1 MASGT
6 LPQKNA
12 LKRQLFSSISQQQ
25 LAQELPHLH
34 HNISFHARKAQFSCT
49 LDNENCFQAHVK
61 SIPNHHGKN
70 IEKWNTNPPSS
81 EHTYCEYRC
90 LGPAAL
96 REKAGPER
104 IEASK
109 GPGEVCPRV
118 VHILDKVRGRIEV
131 PLLQQRKL
139 TLTKPNSKTTSTGIT
154 MTTKIW
160 HPAQTKCHK
169 TPLDLRW
176 VQFHDARLHS
186 QARAH
191 KYLCQPWLLPK
202 CL

>member
-1 MASGT
+1 VKKNTLNPKPVSAKTQSTSSGGHLQGYAACMGRARFCTLALPEVHQVGWGRTAPRARECDRSTQCKRARNTKKIHVIQMASGT

-81 EHTYCEYRC
+81 EHTY
-90 LGPAAL
+90 
-96 REKAGPER
+96 
-104 IEASK
+104 
-109 GPGEVCPRV
+109 
-118 VHILDKVRGRIEV
+118 
-131 PLLQQRKL
+131 
-139 TLTKPNSKTTSTGIT
+139 
-154 MTTKIW
+154 
-160 HPAQTKCHK
+160 
-169 TPLDLRW
+169 
-176 VQFHDARLHS
+176 
-186 QARAH
+186 
-191 KYLCQPWLLPK
+191 
-202 CL
+202 